1 MDDITKELITAADS
15 SDFRSYPKEEA
26 LCDSCLGRLFG
37 RVGTGFTNA
46 ERGKAIRESLDVQ
59 REGPCSLCS
68 GLMDEIPK
76 FARLVESALSEFE
89 FDTFLIGS
97 RTDQDIVEKEETL
110 WSDFRLERAEPIKAE
125 INRETGKI
133 VEASTGKD
141 VDFERPN
148 IMAILDTRFDFVQLQ
163 VNPLFTHGRYKKLK
177 RGIPQTR
184 WPCRECL
191 GKGCERCNNTGKM
204 YETSVEEIVA
214 APFIER
220 TGGIGVSFHGMGRED
235 VDALMLGD
243 GRPFVLEVKEPKRRT
258 VDFRAIEEEVNASGM
273 VSVDGLRPSDR
284 REMVQMK
291 EARLDKTYSLRVTFQ
306 EPVEKEN
313 LNEVVRSFKG
323 TEVAQRTPTRVLHRR
338 ADLLRRRKILEMDV
352 TLLGS
357 KTAEIVLTAEA
368 GTYVKELVS
377 GDGGRTTPSLSGL
390 LGVPAAVDELDVIRI
405 HESE

>member
-1 MDDITKELITAADS
+1 MKEIAKDLITAANE

-26 LCDSCLGRLFG
+26 LCDPCLGRLFG

-46 ERGKAIRESLDVQ
+46 ERGRVIRKRFDV
-59 REGPCSLCS
+59 RHEGPCSLCG
-68 GLMDEIPK
+68 GLMDEVPK
-76 FARLVESALSEFE
+76 FARLVESALSEYE
-89 FDTFLIGS
+89 YETFLIGS
-97 RTDQDIVEKEETL
+97 RTDQEIVEKEETL
-110 WSDFRLERAEPIKAE
+110 WSDLRLERAEPIKAE

-133 VEASTGKD
+133 VEASTGKT

-204 YETSVEEIVA
+204 YQTSVEEIVA

-220 TGGIGVSFHGMGRED
+220 TEGMSASFHGMGRED
-235 VDALMLGD
+235 VDALMLGN
-243 GRPFVLEVKEPKRRT
+243 GRPFVLEVKEPRRRSI
-258 VDFRAIEEEVNASGM
+258 DFRAIEEEVNGSRL

-291 EARLDKTYSLRVTFQ
+291 EARPDKTYSLKVTFQ

-338 ADLLRRRKILEMDV
+338 ADLLRRRKILEMDAKP
-352 TLLGS
+352 LGP

-368 GTYVKELVS
+368 GTYVKELIS
-377 GDGGRTTPSLSGL
+377 GDEGRTTPSLSGL
-390 LGVPAAVDELDVIRI
+390 LGVPAVVDELDVTRI